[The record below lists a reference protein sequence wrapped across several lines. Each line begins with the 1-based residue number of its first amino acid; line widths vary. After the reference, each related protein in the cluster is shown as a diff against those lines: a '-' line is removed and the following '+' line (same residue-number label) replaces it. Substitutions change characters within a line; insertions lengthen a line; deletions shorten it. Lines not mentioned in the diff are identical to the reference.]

1 MLPAAHRALRCA
13 VVIAI
18 ACDVPL
24 VASCGGSGG
33 YTAPFNIDA
42 GWGIVGS
49 GAGGGGLLS
58 GDGGYR
64 FDAGGPQDSGNSSD
78 GAHSDSEA
86 DANMISL
93 EDGGPPDSETPMDSG
108 PPSDTGSD
116 TGMGGGSRGEMD
128 SGSGM
133 DTGNGTDG
141 GGGVD
146 SGKGTDGGQGS
157 DSGADAGS
165 PSDASAGDGGST
177 VGISFSIPPGL
188 FPTLT
193 WTISGPATYSGVLHM
208 GDAHSIEFVVGG
220 IEQGDGY
227 TLTLSGTDRYGGMC
241 SGTSAPF
248 NVQAGMVSQAGVVI
262 DCPDPEGGS
271 GAEAANVTT
280 GSVGANA
287 SVVIG
292 SE

>member
-24 VASCGGSGG
+24 IASCGGSGG
-33 YTAPFNIDA
+33 YSAPFNIDA

-49 GAGGGGLLS
+49 GAGGGFLS

-64 FDAGGPQDSGNSSD
+64 FGDGGPQDSGNSGD
-78 GAHSDSEA
+78 GAHADGEA
-86 DANMISL
+86 D
-93 EDGGPPDSETPMDSG
+93 GGSPDSETPTDSG
-108 PPSDTGSD
+108 NASDTGFD
-116 TGMGGGSRGEMD
+116 TGTMGDGSGGEMD

-141 GGGVD
+141 GGGMD

-157 DSGADAGS
+157 DTGPSSDSGSNADASG
-165 PSDASAGDGGST
+165 PSDASAGGSS
-177 VGISFSIPPGL
+177 VGVTFNIPPGL
-188 FPTLT
+188 FPTLM
-193 WTISGPATYSGVLHM
+193 WTISGPAAYSGVLHM

-271 GAEAANVTT
+271 GGAANVTT

-292 SE
+292 SDE